1 MNNFDLGRMINK
13 LIYKQPLI
21 NQQNM
26 QGKATGSGFIQN
38 QPQNIISNTTQ
49 NLSQNIQ
56 QNILA
61 QNTQSSANLQMNT
74 LQSIDRANYAREI
87 MQLPKNMNELVFII
101 QKGITQAQFNK
112 MYPNQVAAQ
121 KNALSQQQAQI
132 LAQLQGLSTPNQVQ
146 AALQTQMVTQFQAS
160 IKNLP
165 LSATGMINL
174 GEIAQLIQVNG
185 KEALTK
191 LITTMTQ
198 ATKQG
203 IQDLSQ
209 IKEMAKLVNASIATA
224 AQNEPT
230 QTLKMLMLL
239 YLPWLPLEEGV
250 GFDLEIETSES
261 DEESDSILTITITTV
276 NYGVVVATL
285 VLESS
290 NSVHVSIE
298 CSKEFPKEELML
310 RIEGEEKNY
319 SMNSVVTFSDK
330 EAKAEENIAKAKIN
344 MSQTTEINPYM
355 LLMAH
360 TLIRHVIEID
370 SNMSIGVTSH
380 VDG

>member
-1 MNNFDLGRMINK
+1 MNNFDLGRIINK
-13 LIYKQPLI
+13 LVYKQPLI

-38 QPQNIISNTTQ
+38 QPQNQISNTAQ
-49 NLSQNIQ
+49 NITQNIQ

-87 MQLPKNMNELVFII
+87 MQLPKNMNELIFMI
-101 QKGITQAQFNK
+101 QKGLTQAQFNK

-132 LAQLQGLSTPNQVQ
+132 LAQLQGLATPNQVQ
-146 AALQTQMVTQFQAS
+146 AALQSQMVSQFQAS

-165 LSATGMINL
+165 LTANGMINL

-191 LITTMTQ
+191 LITSMTQ
-198 ATKQG
+198 ASKQG

-224 AQNEPT
+224 AQNEPS
-230 QTLKMLMLL
+230 QTLKMIMLL

-250 GFDLEIETSES
+250 GFDLDIETTDSG
-261 DEESDSILTITITTV
+261 EESDSILTITISTV

-285 VLESS
+285 VLETS

-298 CSKEFPKEELML
+298 CSKEFPQEELML

-319 SMNSVVTFSDK
+319 SMNSVVTFADK
-330 EAKAEENIAKAKIN
+330 EAKSEEKIAQAKIN
-344 MSQTTEINPYM
+344 MSKTTEINPYM

-360 TLIRHVIEID
+360 TIIRHVIEID

-380 VDG
+380 VD

>member
-1 MNNFDLGRMINK
+1 MNNFDLGRMINR

-38 QPQNIISNTTQ
+38 QPQNQISNTAQ
-49 NLSQNIQ
+49 NITQNIQ

-87 MQLPKNMNELVFII
+87 MQLPKNMNELIFMI
-101 QKGITQAQFNK
+101 QKGLTQAQFNK

-132 LAQLQGLSTPNQVQ
+132 LAQLQGLATPNQVQ
-146 AALQTQMVTQFQAS
+146 AALQSQMASQFQAS

-165 LSATGMINL
+165 LSASGMINL

-191 LITTMTQ
+191 LITSMTQ
-198 ATKQG
+198 ASKQG

-224 AQNEPT
+224 AQNEPS
-230 QTLKMLMLL
+230 QTLKMIMLL

-250 GFDLEIETSES
+250 GFDLDIETSES
-261 DEESDSILTITITTV
+261 GEESDSILTITISTV
-276 NYGVVVATL
+276 NYGVVAATL
-285 VLESS
+285 ILETS

-298 CSKEFPKEELML
+298 CSKEFPQEELML

-330 EAKAEENIAKAKIN
+330 EAKSEENIAKAKIN

-360 TLIRHVIEID
+360 TIIRHVIEID
-370 SNMSIGVTSH
+370 SNTSIGVTTH
-380 VDG
+380 IDE

>member
-1 MNNFDLGRMINK
+1 MNNFDLGRMINR

-38 QPQNIISNTTQ
+38 QAQSQISNTTQ

-56 QNILA
+56 QNLLA

-74 LQSIDRANYAREI
+74 LQSIDRANYAREV

-132 LAQLQGLSTPNQVQ
+132 LAQLQGLATPNQVQ
-146 AALQTQMVTQFQAS
+146 AALQTQMATQFQAS

-165 LSATGMINL
+165 LSASGMINL
-174 GEIAQLIQVNG
+174 GEISQLIQTNG

-191 LITTMTQ
+191 LITSMTQ
-198 ATKQG
+198 ASKQG
-203 IQDLSQ
+203 IQDLTQ
-209 IKEMAKLVNASIATA
+209 IKEMAKLVNASVATA
-224 AQNEPT
+224 AQNEPA
-230 QTLKMLMLL
+230 QTLKVLMLL

-250 GFDLEIETSES
+250 GFDLDIETSEKG
-261 DEESDSILTITITTV
+261 EESDSILTITISTV

-285 VLESS
+285 ILETS

-298 CSKEFPKEELML
+298 CSKEFPQEELML
-310 RIEGEEKNY
+310 RIGNEEKNY

-330 EAKAEENIAKAKIN
+330 EAKSEEAVAKAKIN

-360 TLIRHVIEID
+360 TIIRHVIEID

-380 VDG
+380 VD

>member
-1 MNNFDLGRMINK
+1 MNNFDLGRTLNR
-13 LIYKQPLI
+13 LIYRQQLI
-21 NQQNM
+21 NQQGM
-26 QGKATGSGFIQN
+26 QGKATGSAFLQN
-38 QPQNIISNTTQ
+38 QAQNQLQSTTQ
-49 NLSQNIQ
+49 NLTQNVQ
-56 QNILA
+56 QNLLA

-74 LQSIDRANYAREI
+74 LQSIDRANYAREV

-132 LAQLQGLSTPNQVQ
+132 LAQLQGLTTPTQIQNVI
-146 AALQTQMVTQFQAS
+146 QTQMVTQFQAS

-165 LSATGMINL
+165 LSSSGMINL
-174 GEIAQLIQVNG
+174 GEISQLIQTNG

-198 ATKQG
+198 ASKQG
-203 IQDLSQ
+203 IQDLTQ
-209 IKEMAKLVNASIATA
+209 IKEMAKLVNASVATA
-224 AQNEPT
+224 AQNEPA
-230 QTLKMLMLL
+230 QTLKLLMLL

-250 GFDLEIETSES
+250 GFDLDIETTES
-261 DEESDSILTITITTV
+261 GEESDSILTITISTV
-276 NYGVVVATL
+276 NFGVVVATL
-285 VLESS
+285 VLETS

-298 CSKEFPKEELML
+298 CSKEFPQEELML
-310 RIEGEEKNY
+310 RIGNEEKNY

-330 EAKAEENIAKAKIN
+330 EAKSEESIAKAKIN

-360 TLIRHVIEID
+360 TIIRHVIEID

-380 VDG
+380 VD

>member
-1 MNNFDLGRMINK
+1 MNNFDLGRIINK
-13 LIYKQPLI
+13 LVYKQPLI

-38 QPQNIISNTTQ
+38 QPQNQISNTAQ
-49 NLSQNIQ
+49 NITQNIQ

-87 MQLPKNMNELVFII
+87 MQLPKNMNELIFMI
-101 QKGITQAQFNK
+101 QKGLTQAQFNK

-132 LAQLQGLSTPNQVQ
+132 LAQLQGLATPNQVQ
-146 AALQTQMVTQFQAS
+146 AALQSQMASQFQAS

-165 LSATGMINL
+165 LTANGMINL

-191 LITTMTQ
+191 LITSMTQ
-198 ATKQG
+198 ASKQG

-224 AQNEPT
+224 AQNEPS
-230 QTLKMLMLL
+230 QTLKMIMLL

-250 GFDLEIETSES
+250 GFDLDIETTDSG
-261 DEESDSILTITITTV
+261 EESDSILTITISTV

-285 VLESS
+285 VLETS

-298 CSKEFPKEELML
+298 CSKEFPQEELML

-319 SMNSVVTFSDK
+319 SMNSVVTFADK
-330 EAKAEENIAKAKIN
+330 EAKSEEKIAQAKIN
-344 MSQTTEINPYM
+344 MSKTTEINPYM

-360 TLIRHVIEID
+360 TIIRHVIEID

-380 VDG
+380 VD